1 MDSVRK
7 IVSSESEE
15 LILVDTQDNE
25 TGHRSKSECHDGDGI
40 LHRAFSL
47 FLFNGHR
54 ELLLQRRSESKRLW
68 PGYWSN
74 SCCSHPRRGES
85 IHTATRRRLSD
96 ELNVTA
102 TLAIFTFMATQV
114 GGMRENGVWGHW
126 KGLVPPGVPWPLIP
140 IMIPI
145 EIMGMFTKPFA
156 LTVRLFANMIAGH
169 IIILSFFNLIFAVGK
184 MPYLAVLP
192 FAGAVAISAFEIFIA
207 FLQAFIFTFL
217 STIFI
222 YQAVHPDH

>member
-1 MDSVRK
+1 MDSVSK
-7 IVSSESEE
+7 IVSAESEE

-25 TGHRSKSECHDGDGI
+25 TGHRSKAECHDGDGI

-85 IHTATRRRLSD
+85 IHTATQRRLSD

-102 TLAIFTFMATQV
+102 TLEYVYKFRYQA
-114 GGMRENGVWGHW
+114 
-126 KGLVPPGVPWPLIP
+126 
-140 IMIPI
+140 
-145 EIMGMFTKPFA
+145 
-156 LTVRLFANMIAGH
+156 
-169 IIILSFFNLIFAVGK
+169 SFGD
-184 MPYLAVLP
+184 
-192 FAGAVAISAFEIFIA
+192 AGAENELCHVFLGTTGGVLRPNVSEIAEVRFVTARELSAELEADADA
-207 FLQAFIFTFL
+207 FTPWFKMEWLALNRKFPEMLARYCDI
-217 STIFI
+217 
-222 YQAVHPDH
+222 DH